1 MMSRANFRDEE
12 GALSTQ
18 RELSMKEDSM
28 VRFRRAGAYG
38 PAGAP
43 KPHGYFDQEKR

>member
-1 MMSRANFRDEE
+1 MMSQADFRVIE

-28 VRFRRAGAYG
+28 VRGAFGQMFY
-38 PAGAP
+38 PVHLDT
-43 KPHGYFDQEKR
+43 KEKFA